1 MPIEPQIPA
10 FDDPRRSPSQGENH
24 GTLASARD
32 ILVSQANALRVAAGR
47 LDERFTKAVD
57 LILRSPGKVIV
68 TGIGKSGHVAHRLA
82 ATMCSTGTCAVYLH
96 ASDATHGD
104 LGVYGPGDATILFS
118 KSGSTQELVRLI
130 PILRNLRSPLIAIL
144 GNLASPLASAADI
157 VLDARV
163 QQEADGHNVVPSSS
177 STVAMALGDAL
188 AIALM
193 HAREF
198 GQQDFARYHPSGQ
211 LGFNLQRSVSEVM
224 HHRDATA
231 CVASLEPLRQVVI
244 AMSRY
249 PLGAS
254 AVVDSGSTLAGLITD
269 GDLRRA
275 LERHEDIRAL
285 RAQDVMTRQPISIL
299 ADASLKEAET
309 LMENRPS
316 QISVL
321 PVVDDHGRYL
331 GLLRLHDL
339 YHHHQQ

>member
-1 MPIEPQIPA
+1 VPTERQKQA
-10 FDDPRRSPSQGENH
+10 FDDPRTPLPGHEGRS
-24 GTLASARD
+24 TLASARD
-32 ILVSQANALRVAAGR
+32 VLISQSNALRVAAGR

-82 ATMCSTGTCAVYLH
+82 ATLCSTGTCAVYLH

-104 LGVYGPGDATILFS
+104 LGVYGPGDVTILFS

-130 PILRNLRSPLIAIL
+130 PILRNLHSPLIAIL
-144 GNLASPLASAADI
+144 GNLASPLAAAADI
-157 VLDARV
+157 VLDGRV
-163 QQEADGHNVVPSSS
+163 QQEADSHNVVPSSS

-193 HAREF
+193 HARQF

-211 LGFNLQRSVSEVM
+211 LGFNLRRSVSEVM
-224 HHRDATA
+224 HARDATA
-231 CVASLEPLRQVVI
+231 CVGALDPLRRVVI
-244 AMSRY
+244 AMSTY
-249 PLGAS
+249 PLGAA
-254 AVVDSGSTLAGLITD
+254 AVVDSGLTLAGIITD

-275 LERHEDIRAL
+275 LERHDDIRDL
-285 RAQDVMTRQPISIL
+285 RAQDVMTRQPVTVSP
-299 ADASLKEAET
+299 DASLKEAET

-321 PVVDDHGRYL
+321 PVVDAHGQYL

>member
-1 MPIEPQIPA
+1 VPTERPIES
-10 FDDPRRSPSQGENH
+10 FDDPRRPPSRQEDH
-24 GTLASARD
+24 STLASARD

-47 LDERFTKAVD
+47 LDERFTKALD

-68 TGIGKSGHVAHRLA
+68 TGIGKSGHLAHRLA
-82 ATMCSTGTCAVYLH
+82 ATLCSTGTCAVYLH

-104 LGVYGPGDATILFS
+104 LGVYGPGDVTILFS

-130 PILRNLRSPLIAIL
+130 PILRNLHSPLIAIL
-144 GNLASPLASAADI
+144 GNLAAPLAAAADI

-163 QQEADGHNVVPSSS
+163 HQEADGHNVVPSSS

-193 HAREF
+193 HARQF

-224 HHRDATA
+224 HVRHATA
-231 CVASLEPLRQVVI
+231 CVTPLDPLRQVVI
-244 AMSRY
+244 RMSRF

-254 AVVDSGSTLAGLITD
+254 AVANPDLTLAGIITD

-275 LERHEDIRAL
+275 LERHEDIRDL
-285 RAQDVMTRQPISIL
+285 RAQDVMTRQPVTISP
-299 ADASLKEAET
+299 DASLKEAET

-321 PVVDDHGRYL
+321 PVVDGHGRYL

>member
-1 MPIEPQIPA
+1 MSTERQTRAFNDPHRPA
-10 FDDPRRSPSQGENH
+10 SRGENH
-24 GTLASARD
+24 GTLVGARD
-32 ILVSQANALRVAAGR
+32 ILISQANALRVAAER
-47 LDERFTKAVD
+47 LDERFTEAVD

-82 ATMCSTGTCAVYLH
+82 ATLCSTGTCAVYLH

-104 LGVYGPGDATILFS
+104 LGVYGDGDITILFS
-118 KSGSTQELVRLI
+118 KSGSTQELVRLV

-144 GNLASPLASAADI
+144 GNLSSPLAAAADI

-198 GQQDFARYHPSGQ
+198 GRQDFARYHPSGQ
-211 LGFNLQRSVSEVM
+211 LGFNLRRSVSEVM
-224 HHRDATA
+224 HVRDATA
-231 CVASLEPLRQVVI
+231 RVGTLDPLRQVVI

-254 AVVDSGSTLAGLITD
+254 AVVDSNLTLAGIITD

-275 LERHEDIRAL
+275 LDRHEDIRAL
-285 RAQDVMTRQPISIL
+285 CAQDVMTRQPITISP
-299 ADASLKEAET
+299 DASLKEAET

>member
-1 MPIEPQIPA
+1 MKAETQTPA
-10 FDDPRRSPSQGENH
+10 FDDPHKPGSQGENE
-24 GTLASARD
+24 GTLATARNV
-32 ILVSQANALRVAAGR
+32 LVSQANALRVAAGR
-47 LDERFTKAVD
+47 LDEGFTKAVN

-82 ATMCSTGTCAVYLH
+82 ATLCSTGTCAVYLH

-104 LGVYGPGDATILFS
+104 LGVYGPGDVTILFS
-118 KSGSTQELVRLI
+118 KSGNTQELVRLV

-144 GNLASPLASAADI
+144 GNLAAPLASAADI

-198 GQQDFARYHPSGQ
+198 GRQDFARYHPSGQ
-211 LGFNLQRSVSEVM
+211 LGFNLRRSVSEVM
-224 HHRDATA
+224 HVRDTTA
-231 CVASLEPLRQVVI
+231 CVASLDPLRQVVI

-254 AVVDSGSTLAGLITD
+254 AVVNPDSTLAGIITD

-285 RAQDVMTRQPISIL
+285 SAQDVMTRQPVTISPE
-299 ADASLKEAET
+299 ASLKEAET
-309 LMENRPS
+309 LMESRPS

-321 PVVDDHGRYL
+321 PVVDSRGCYL